1 MVAYESEISSPA
13 EKKNRRRGRDEASFL
28 LFLFLFFLAAYLL
41 SAAGYIDTTDGFVVY
56 ATTRSIVERGSLH
69 LSDLDSRHL
78 YVIEQQGPWPPYSR
92 EGKEGKFYGKY
103 GLGGSFLQVP
113 FYLVGKN
120 LGRLRGGSPDESAE
134 FAVSLENSFL
144 TAASAVLL
152 ALFAL
157 KLGWSR
163 KVAFASALLFGF
175 ATMAWPYSKMSFTE
189 AAQGLFLL
197 LSIYL
202 AWDYER
208 KAQRPL
214 FLLMS
219 GAAFGFLLLIKVS
232 NLIFLPA
239 LLVLFIRKDRSLIAG
254 RIVIWMTG
262 LLPLAALFLLLNYIR
277 FGSPLE
283 SGFGKEATEFSTA
296 LATGL
301 YGLLISARRGFL
313 YYCPLSI
320 AAFIGIWL
328 LAKKAPRLA
337 GAILLGFVLNLILYS
352 KWHYWTGG
360 RCWGPRFLVPTIPL
374 ISLGLIPVVGVLKKA
389 KKRYVLFL
397 CLVIISTAI
406 QAVSVL
412 IPWHLPEG
420 FRYVEGLSAEERESL
435 PSQLASSFVV
445 LDHLIFEGTP
455 YYRLEEFGVRSG
467 KIVHLSGRDF
477 DRFNFWW
484 LGRGR
489 ENFTARYL
497 APLIIAGFALL
508 ALVGCVKRIKEEGT
522 PEGEQQ

>member
-189 AAQGLFLL
+189 AAQGLH
-197 LSIYL
+197 
-202 AWDYER
+202 D
-208 KAQRPL
+208 
-214 FLLMS
+214 
-219 GAAFGFLLLIKVS
+219 
-232 NLIFLPA
+232 
-239 LLVLFIRKDRSLIAG
+239 
-254 RIVIWMTG
+254 G
-262 LLPLAALFLLLNYIR
+262 L
-277 FGSPLE
+277 
-283 SGFGKEATEFSTA
+283 
-296 LATGL
+296 
-301 YGLLISARRGFL
+301 
-313 YYCPLSI
+313 
-320 AAFIGIWL
+320 
-328 LAKKAPRLA
+328 
-337 GAILLGFVLNLILYS
+337 AILEDEFHGS
-352 KWHYWTGG
+352 GTGAFSSAFDLSG
-360 RCWGPRFLVPTIPL
+360 
-374 ISLGLIPVVGVLKKA
+374 LGL
-389 KKRYVLFL
+389 
-397 CLVIISTAI
+397 
-406 QAVSVL
+406 
-412 IPWHLPEG
+412 
-420 FRYVEGLSAEERESL
+420 
-435 PSQLASSFVV
+435 
-445 LDHLIFEGTP
+445 
-455 YYRLEEFGVRSG
+455 
-467 KIVHLSGRDF
+467 
-477 DRFNFWW
+477 
-484 LGRGR
+484 
-489 ENFTARYL
+489 
-497 APLIIAGFALL
+497 
-508 ALVGCVKRIKEEGT
+508 
-522 PEGEQQ
+522 